1 MRIPAGVL
9 LLATLLGAVL
19 VLLAGQA
26 LLQPDLP
33 LITDA
38 GFTPQRI
45 SPNADGETDVAIF
58 HYELSRNARITLQFE
73 DADGGALRF
82 PRGRSAR
89 RRRVFGRL
97 WRGGRRLDAAAGTG
111 RGRGD
116 APVAARW

>member
-45 SPNADGETDVAIF
+45 SPNADGEKMSPFFTTNSPV
-58 HYELSRNARITLQFE
+58 TL
-73 DADGGALRF
+73 ALPCSLKTRMAGATF
-82 PRGRSAR
+82 SAR
-89 RRRVFGRL
+89 MKRAS
-97 WRGGRRLDAAAGTG
+97 AANTRSPLAAWSTAG
-111 RGRGD
+111 RGRRNRSR
-116 APVAARW
+116 AR